1 MLFLNLLSYFWPQVS
16 LEAVLVDTTPLQDLS
31 NYFNIKV
38 TKVRKMPALPCIQTL
53 QRELADSIIRCAP
66 LDDIR
71 ILLAC
76 GAKVNEPVTQGT
88 FWKLAKHKFECK
100 LLCREG

>member
-1 MLFLNLLSYFWPQVS
+1 
-16 LEAVLVDTTPLQDLS
+16 
-31 NYFNIKV
+31 
-38 TKVRKMPALPCIQTL
+38 MPSSPCLQTL

-76 GAKVNEPVTQGT
+76 GAKVNEPVTQGIKPLSHSSFFISDSLFMLPLIVIRAQT
-88 FWKLAKHKFECK
+88 FTLRNVSEVHGG
-100 LLCREG
+100 R

>member
-1 MLFLNLLSYFWPQVS
+1 M
-16 LEAVLVDTTPLQDLS
+16 
-31 NYFNIKV
+31 II
-38 TKVRKMPALPCIQTL
+38 MPSLPCLQTL

-76 GAKVNEPVTQGT
+76 GAKVNEPVTQGMPLIVINYDIVIEAE
-88 FWKLAKHKFECK
+88 LAVSLRAPTSALRHLPE
-100 LLCREG
+100 LY